1 MLQDAVAVLSDLGV
15 FPVIGLVAVITL
27 AVSLYRRFCS
37 GGVGAY
43 GASYD
48 HPGAWTEDDY
58 YNFAM
63 RPGQYDD

>member
-1 MLQDAVAVLSDLGV
+1 MLQDAISALTQLGV
-15 FPVIGLVAVITL
+15 FPVIALVAVISL
-27 AVSLYRRFCS
+27 AVNLYRRFRN
-37 GGVGAY
+37 GGSGAY